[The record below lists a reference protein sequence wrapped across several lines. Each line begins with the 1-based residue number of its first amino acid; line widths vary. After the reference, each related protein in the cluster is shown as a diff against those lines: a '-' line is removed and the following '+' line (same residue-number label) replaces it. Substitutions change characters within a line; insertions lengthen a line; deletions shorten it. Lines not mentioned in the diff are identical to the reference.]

1 MRPHRDDTQLSVG
14 PLCALLYPNK
24 QQCFRGRVRGKLWR
38 IDLNGLP
45 TEKPCKPLPAAY
57 QGLRQQ

>member
-45 TEKPCKPLPAAY
+45 TQERC
-57 QGLRQQ
+57 